1 MISQHN
7 SMSQAIGEQAL
18 NVADELAG
26 EHLDD
31 LIDPYDE
38 AEGERDAEQNSSA
51 EPAVS
56 EDERDISWY
65 RQEVAANN
73 MPALF

>member
-1 MISQHN
+1 MKPQHN

-38 AEGERDAEQNSSA
+38 AEGENDAEQNSTA
-51 EPAVS
+51 EPVS

-73 MPALF
+73 MPALS